1 VNGPIRLIRGPNL
14 VLAAGGV
21 VAGGWIGLADVGAP
35 APLVWAALSGLGLG
49 AAGNA
54 INDWFDVPADIANR
68 RTERPLVSGA
78 MTPRAA
84 ALLAL
89 GAGVFGLATAALAG
103 GSVFAAAAAVLAV
116 MLAYSPWLKPVPLVG
131 NLVVAAVAGFPLEY
145 GALAVGRPA
154 AGLVP
159 WVLAAAIHLVREMVK
174 DIDDEAGDRVLRRRT
189 LAVVLGPKGA
199 AVAAGIAAA
208 AFVPLSLIL
217 PLRAHYGAAYYLFA
231 LPAQMAIL
239 IAATRLLLGQ
249 TDRIARLLKAAMVAG
264 LMALVAGRVA

>member
-1 VNGPIRLIRGPNL
+1 VKHPVRLIRGPNL

-54 INDWFDVPADIANR
+54 INDWFDVPADVANR

-84 ALLAL
+84 VALAL
-89 GAGVFGLATAALAG
+89 GAGVLGLATAALAG
-103 GSVFAAAAAVLAV
+103 GRVFAAAAAVLAV

-131 NLVVAAVAGFPLEY
+131 NIAVAAVAGFPLEY

-189 LAVVLGPKGA
+189 LGPKRA

-231 LPAQMAIL
+231 LPAQMAVL

-264 LMALVAGRVA
+264 LVALVAGRVA